1 MITGDSGTGD
11 AGQAA
16 GNVRTRP
23 EMSGSAA
30 TPTDQ
35 RRNLYVIF
43 GSLMAGL
50 FLSELDQTIFA
61 TALPTIVGEL
71 RGVDRM
77 LWVTTAYILT
87 ATIMMPIYG
96 KLSDLIGRKP
106 LFVAALSIFLLGSVM
121 GGLAP
126 DMTWLIAGR
135 AVQGLGGGGLLILVQ
150 AIIADL
156 IPARRR
162 ARYLSAM
169 GAVFAASSMLG
180 PPLGGWLAATVGWRW
195 AFWINLPVGGL
206 AIALAAVFLR
216 LPVPRRKP
224 FQLDIWGMTML
235 AIGVTSLVLISAWAG
250 TAHEWTSPLIVSFG
264 VVVVAA
270 GSAFVVAERRA
281 AEPLIPLSL
290 FRDRNFTCATAAGL
304 MFGLVL
310 MGAIVYLP
318 TYLQMVDGLSP
329 TRAGLMMLTLI
340 AGLAVSTIASAQLVT
355 RTGRYRIPPILGAML
370 VAVALALL
378 STLPVKTNLMLTG
391 VSLFAL
397 GAGLG
402 CALQILLLIVQNS
415 VQPSQLGTATAVHDF
430 SREIGVALGS
440 AAVGA
445 LFTGRLQALLA
456 ERLPATID
464 ANALT
469 PALVEKLPD
478 PTRATVIATYHDAL
492 TPVFGYLVPLMLL
505 SMIGL
510 LAIRPEP
517 LAETVP
523 DQRIRGSE
531 LERNG

>member
-1 MITGDSGTGD
+1 M
-11 AGQAA
+11 
-16 GNVRTRP
+16 
-23 EMSGSAA
+23 
-30 TPTDQ
+30 
-35 RRNLYVIF
+35 
-43 GSLMAGL
+43 
-50 FLSELDQTIFA
+50 
-61 TALPTIVGEL
+61 
-71 RGVDRM
+71 
-77 LWVTTAYILT
+77 TT
-87 ATIMMPIYG
+87 
-96 KLSDLIGRKP
+96 
-106 LFVAALSIFLLGSVM
+106 
-121 GGLAP
+121 
-126 DMTWLIAGR
+126 
-135 AVQGLGGGGLLILVQ
+135 
-150 AIIADL
+150 
-156 IPARRR
+156 
-162 ARYLSAM
+162 
-169 GAVFAASSMLG
+169 
-180 PPLGGWLAATVGWRW
+180 
-195 AFWINLPVGGL
+195 
-206 AIALAAVFLR
+206 
-216 LPVPRRKP
+216 
-224 FQLDIWGMTML
+224 L

-250 TAHEWTSPLIVSFG
+250 TAHEWTSPLIVSLG

-290 FRDRNFTCATAAGL
+290 FRERNFTCGTAAGL
-304 MFGLVL
+304 VFGLVL

-340 AGLAVSTIASAQLVT
+340 AGLALSTIASAQLVT
-355 RTGRYRIPPILGAML
+355 QTGRYRIPPILGAML
-370 VAVALALL
+370 VAVALVLL

-440 AAVGA
+440 AAVGG

-492 TPVFGYLVPLMLL
+492 TPVFGYLVPLMLV

-523 DQRIRGSE
+523 DERIRGSE
-531 LERNG
+531 PERNG